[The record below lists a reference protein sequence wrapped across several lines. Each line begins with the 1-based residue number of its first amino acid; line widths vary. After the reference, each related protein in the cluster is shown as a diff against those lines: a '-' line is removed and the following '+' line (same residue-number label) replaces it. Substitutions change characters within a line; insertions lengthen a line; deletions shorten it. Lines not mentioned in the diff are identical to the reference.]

1 MIGAFISSLP
11 RAAKIAGGIVLGL
24 GAAYG
29 AKKLYD
35 RGTRS
40 GQGATKRKPAKKKK
54 KVTAAKKR
62 KLTKVKKAADK
73 LRKAPTKK
81 NIKEAIIAAKNAG
94 LNVPASVVTAAE
106 KL

>member
-54 KVTAAKKR
+54 KALA
-62 KLTKVKKAADK
+62 KVKKAADK

-81 NIKEAIIAAKNAG
+81 NIQAAITAAKNAG